1 MSVPAAA
8 RQRAEK
14 LRAEINDHNYR
25 YHVLD
30 APVISDG
37 AYDRLVR
44 ELRDLEARYPALVMA
59 DSPTQRVGAPPVAAF
74 ATVRHRT
81 PMLSLANAFDE
92 AELEA
97 WDRRVRSALGDVTV
111 SYVCELKIDGAAV
124 SLTYLDGRLATG
136 ATRGDGAQGEDVTPN
151 LRTIKSIPLVLRV
164 PRPPAVLEVRGEVY
178 LPRTAFEAVNAERA
192 ARGEP
197 VFANARNAA
206 AGSLRQL
213 DPQVTAGR
221 PLRIFVYGL
230 GAAEGLHLRSH
241 WETLAWLRDAGFR
254 TNPHT
259 ARCASLDEVRA
270 YLHAWT
276 ERRATLDYATD
287 GVVIKVDDLAQQAE
301 LGATTQAPRWALAYK
316 FPAEQAVTRLVNIVV
331 NVGRTGALTPTAVL
345 EPVRVSGVTVTSAT
359 LHNEDEIR
367 RKDVRIGDWVTVQRA
382 GEVIP
387 EIVAPLPERR
397 TGRERTFEMPDR
409 CPVCGTPVEKPEGEA
424 VARCPNLSC
433 PAQVQERLYHFAS
446 RDAMNIEGLG
456 ERLIAQLLDRG
467 LVRDPADLFHL
478 TKARLLTLDRMGDKL
493 AQNLL
498 DAIDRSRTTT
508 WARLL
513 YALGIRHVGAHVAD
527 VLAAHF
533 PSPQALMDASLEEV
547 RDVPGIGPAIAASVV
562 SFFRQAPNRKLVRR
576 LLDAGVA
583 PAAPQAQPPRDG
595 PLAGAQVVFTG
606 TLSRWPR
613 SQAETLL
620 RRAGGVPGDTVTK
633 RTTYLVVG
641 ATPGSKLE
649 RARSLGVKVL
659 TEDEFVRLIEG
670 SE

>member
-8 RQRAEK
+8 RKRAEK

-30 APVISDG
+30 APVISDA

-44 ELRDLEARYPALVMA
+44 ELRDLEARYPALVTP
-59 DSPTQRVGAPPVAAF
+59 DSPTQRVGAPPAAAF

-97 WDRRVRSALGDVTV
+97 WDRRIRSALGDATV
-111 SYVCELKIDGAAV
+111 VYVCELKIDGAAV
-124 SLTYLDGRLATG
+124 SLTYERGRLATG

-151 LRTIKSIPLVLRV
+151 LRTIKSIPLVLRT
-164 PRPPAVLEVRGEVY
+164 PRPPSLVEVRGEVY

-192 ARGEP
+192 ALGEAL
-197 VFANARNAA
+197 FANTRNAA

-221 PLRIFVYGL
+221 PLQIFVYGL
-230 GAAEGLHLRSH
+230 GAAEGLRLRSH

-254 TNPHT
+254 TNPHN
-259 ARCASLDEVRA
+259 ARCGSLDEVKA
-270 YLHAWT
+270 YLHVWT
-276 ERRATLDYATD
+276 ERRGTLDYATD
-287 GVVIKVDDLAQQAE
+287 GVAIKVDDLAQQAE
-301 LGATTQAPRWALAYK
+301 LGATTQAPRWAVAYK
-316 FPAEQAVTRLVNIVV
+316 FPSEQAITRLLGIVV

-387 EIVAPLPERR
+387 EVVGPLPERR
-397 TGRERTFEMPDR
+397 TGRERAFAMPDR
-409 CPVCGTPVEKPEGEA
+409 CPICSTPVEKPEGEA

-446 RDAMNIEGLG
+446 RDAMSIEGLG
-456 ERLIAQLLDRG
+456 DRLIAQLLDRG
-467 LVRDPADLFHL
+467 LVRDPADLYHL
-478 TKARLLTLDRMGDKL
+478 TKAQLLTLDRMGDKL
-493 AQNLL
+493 AHNLL
-498 DAIDRSRTTT
+498 EAIDRSRTTT

-513 YALGIRHVGAHVAD
+513 YALGIRHVGAHVAE

-533 PSPQALMDASLEEV
+533 PTPQALVGASLEEV
-547 RDVPGIGPAIAASVV
+547 SDVPGIGPAIAASVL
-562 SFFRQAPNRKLVRR
+562 SFFRQTPNRTLVRR
-576 LLDAGVA
+576 LLDAGVT
-583 PAAPQAQPPRDG
+583 PAAPQAQPARDG

-613 SQAETLL
+613 SRAETLV

-633 RTTYLVVG
+633 RTTYLVLG
-641 ATPGSKLE
+641 ETPGSKLE
-649 RARSLGVKVL
+649 RARRLGVQVL
-659 TEDEFVRLIEG
+659 TEDEFARLVER
-670 SE
+670 